1 MKLKLLTFLLAISTI
16 LLGGLAYWYYLEANF
31 SAKVIKDRELTI
43 TNYKK
48 VVNAI
53 GRSGGV
59 HVNKLKTE
67 LKKEFDLN
75 EKIGYSDHSKEYYYV
90 LYPKK
95 YEVNSRE
102 IWDFRGLE
110 LTLDEQ
116 KAFKT
121 IHMYKP

>member
-1 MKLKLLTFLLAISTI
+1 MKPKLQTILLAISTI
-16 LLGGLAYWYYLEANF
+16 LLGGLAYWHYLEANF

-48 VVNAI
+48 VINAM
-53 GRSGGV
+53 GRSGDISV
-59 HVNKLKTE
+59 KKLKTE
-67 LKKEFDLN
+67 LRKEFDVD
-75 EKIGYSDHSKEYYYV
+75 EKPGYNDYAKEYYYV

-110 LTLDEQ
+110 LILDEE
-116 KAFKT
+116 KVFKT
-121 IHMYKP
+121 ITMYKP